1 MIEHNAF
8 AETPSRRPLR
18 KAPLAAALSLMAAG
32 MASPAMAEVA
42 FESDNGWKVGVNGHL
57 PIFAVFG
64 DYDGSSAA
72 TGPGNAGEDS
82 FGITT
87 GFNPAT
93 LQTNI
98 YAPMQNGLQVSGHF
112 QMNASIAPGD
122 ADEEFRSRVSEIA
135 VAGDFGTFNIGKG
148 FGIFGTPAIGD
159 NGSGMGVGLIGS
171 DGPDQ
176 VAATAGRIGNGY
188 FYADFTPRVM
198 YTSNNLGGLQF
209 KVGLFS
215 PSKVNSDSDATTA
228 EVSDAEYSMPRI
240 EANVVYSADS
250 FSLWSSGFTQDVGSK
265 TGTNEYT
272 MSGIDFGG
280 SVSLGDLA
288 VRGNY
293 SMTSGTGNGVFSQ
306 GRFDPEEQDAT
317 QWYVETT
324 YKIDRTTLGA
334 SYGEGEDDYVE
345 SAVGAARGAGD
356 SDLTMLFARYA
367 ATDNFTLL
375 AEYQIY
381 GTGDGDGEYNAIIFG
396 SQLTF

>member
-32 MASPAMAEVA
+32 MASSAMAEVA

-57 PIFAVFG
+57 PIFAIFG
-64 DYDGSSAA
+64 DYDERADGDFLD
-72 TGPGNAGEDS
+72 GEDS
-82 FGITT
+82 FSITT

-98 YAPMQNGLQVSGHF
+98 YAPEQNGLRVSGHF

-135 VAGDFGTFNIGKG
+135 VAGDFGTVNIGKG

-159 NGSGMGVGLIGS
+159 NGSALGVGLIGA
-171 DGPDQ
+171 GPDQ

-188 FYADFTPRVM
+188 FYADFQPRVM
-198 YTSNNLGGLQF
+198 YTSNNFGGFQF
-209 KVGLFS
+209 KVGVFS
-215 PSKVNSDSDATTA
+215 PSKVASQA
-228 EVSDAEYSMPRI
+228 DAEYDTPRV
-240 EANVVYSADS
+240 EANLVYSADN

-293 SMTSGTGNGVFSQ
+293 SMTSGTGNGVFAA
-306 GRFDPEEQDAT
+306 RFDPNEEDAN

-324 YKIDRTTLGA
+324 YQINRTTLGA
-334 SYGEGEDDYVE
+334 SYGEGEDDFE
-345 SAVGAARGAGD
+345 ELNGAGAGD

>member
-1 MIEHNAF
+1 MIEHNVF
-8 AETPSRRPLR
+8 ARTPSQRTFR
-18 KAPLAAALSLMAAG
+18 KAPLVAALSLIAAG
-32 MASPAMAEVA
+32 VASPAMAEVA

-57 PIFAVFG
+57 PIFAIFG
-64 DYDGSSAA
+64 DYDKRADGDFLD
-72 TGPGNAGEDS
+72 GEDS
-82 FGITT
+82 FSITT

-135 VAGDFGTFNIGKG
+135 VAGDFGTVNIGKG

-159 NGSGMGVGLIGS
+159 NGSGLGVGLIGA
-171 DGPDQ
+171 GPDQ

-188 FYADFTPRVM
+188 FYADFQPRVM
-198 YTSNNLGGLQF
+198 YTSNDFGGLQF

-215 PSKVNSDSDATTA
+215 PSKVDSSTA
-228 EVSDAEYSMPRI
+228 DGKNAEYDTPRI
-240 EANVVYSADS
+240 EANVVYSADN
-250 FSLWSSGFTQDVGSK
+250 FSLWTSGFTQDVGSK

-293 SMTSGTGNGVFSQ
+293 SMTSGTGNGVFAA
-306 GRFDPEEQDAT
+306 RFDPNEEDAS

-324 YKIDRTTLGA
+324 YQINRTTLGA
-334 SYGEGEDDYVE
+334 SYGEGEDDFE
-345 SAVGAARGAGD
+345 ELSGAGAGD

>member
-64 DYDGSSAA
+64 DYDKRAG
-72 TGPGNAGEDS
+72 GDFLDGEDS
-82 FGITT
+82 FSITT

-135 VAGDFGTFNIGKG
+135 VAGDFGTVNIGKG

-159 NGSGMGVGLIGS
+159 SGSGMGVGLIGA
-171 DGPDQ
+171 GPDQ

-188 FYADFTPRVM
+188 FYADFQPRVM

-209 KVGLFS
+209 KVGVFS
-215 PSKVNSDSDATTA
+215 PSKVDSTTA
-228 EVSDAEYSMPRI
+228 GGANAEYDTPRI
-240 EANVVYSADS
+240 EANVVYSADN
-250 FSLWSSGFTQDVGSK
+250 FSLWSSGFSQDVGSK
-265 TGTNEYT
+265 TGTNQYT

-293 SMTSGTGNGVFSQ
+293 SMTSGTGNGVFAA
-306 GRFDPEEQDAT
+306 RFDPNEEDAN

-324 YKIDRTTLGA
+324 YQINRTTLGA
-334 SYGEGEDDYVE
+334 SYGEGEDDFE
-345 SAVGAARGAGD
+345 ELNGAGAGD